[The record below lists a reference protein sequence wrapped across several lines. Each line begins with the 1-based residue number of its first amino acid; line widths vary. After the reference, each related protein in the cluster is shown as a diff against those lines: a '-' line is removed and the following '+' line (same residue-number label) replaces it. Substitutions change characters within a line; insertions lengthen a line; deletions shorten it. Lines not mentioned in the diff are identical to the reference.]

1 MKENTRVK
9 SALLSIAVC
18 VLIVCCNA
26 ASWTTEEGVK
36 RALLQLKDALVG
48 GGGVVEKDVLV
59 GWDSRGVDDP
69 PSLCLWERV
78 SCDNNTFEVIG
89 LNLSSLGLTGELS
102 PALGALTS
110 LEYLDMSRNNITGSI
125 PAEIGHCKNLKT
137 LRLSD
142 NRLEGEIPYTLG
154 SLEHLE
160 ELSLHDNKLSGLI
173 PATLSELPTLKTL
186 NLASNN
192 LTGEIPSVLYWSQ
205 VLEVFT
211 VRGNQLTG
219 SISPDICQLTSVW
232 YFNARENNLSGPI
245 PDTIGNC
252 TSFQIMD
259 LGYNQLSGEIPNNIG
274 FMQVSTL
281 SLENNRLT
289 GRIPEVLGL
298 MRALL
303 ILDLSGNLFEGPIPP
318 KLGNLTF
325 LNKLYMQGNRLT
337 GPIPRTFGN
346 LTHLQYLF
354 MHDNQLTGPI
364 PAELGRLQL
373 FHLRLSGNRLEGSI
387 PSNLS
392 SCTSLNLLDLQ
403 RNLLTGSI
411 PPEFQMLDNLTQLNL
426 SSNFLSGS
434 IPEELG
440 NVLNLDKLDL
450 SHNNLTG
457 EVPRSVGGLE
467 HLLTLNLQG
476 NMLNGSIPSSLGNL
490 SSLQSIDLSFNAL
503 SGGIPEELGQLQQLT
518 ELYLDHNN
526 LTGILPPALAK
537 CFSLLEFNISYNQ
550 LHGGIPNSENF
561 ARFPF
566 SSFLGNPNL
575 CGSKVR
581 RMCSW
586 DQVKAP
592 STLGASSIWSVTAVA
607 ICLAA
612 LLIFAVFRAAQP
624 KQGSVKGKSMTREGP
639 PRMIVY
645 HMGMVIQSYDE
656 LMRITDNLND
666 DALVGQGAS
675 SKVYKCVLKSGHA
688 VAIKKL
694 YNHHPQ
700 NLIEFEN
707 ELQMLEKIKHRNLVT
722 LRGYSLSSRL
732 FLLYD
737 YMENGSLYD
746 VLHGPLKKIKLDWN
760 TRLNIALGAA
770 QGLAYLHHDCD
781 PRIVHRDIKSCNIL
795 LDGNMDAHIAD
806 FGIARNVQHSS
817 NHVSTY
823 VVGTIG
829 YIDPEYART
838 SELNEKSDVYSYGIV
853 LLELLTDKKAVNSD
867 GNLLTWVNMHL
878 ANSTV
883 LSIISPE
890 TIMSCPSL
898 KSIEKVLQL
907 AKLCT
912 DRSSAKRPSMNDVV
926 HVLLSLVSGPTP
938 PPAQPQRE
946 EQLQQQRAP
955 AKYMEMYVNP
965 MHYKDVAGNDSNSD
979 GQLLAKFREVIS
991 DNA

>member
-1 MKENTRVK
+1 MHDLRPNWGNSEARFHREGKPDTAASWSSEEGVK
-9 SALLSIAVC
+9 SALLMV
-18 VLIVCCNA
+18 
-26 ASWTTEEGVK
+26 
-36 RALLQLKDALVG
+36 KDALVG
-48 GGGVVEKDVLV
+48 GEGGKGDLLA
-59 GWDSRGVDDP
+59 GWDLRGVDDP

-78 SCDNNTFEVIG
+78 SCDNNTFEVTG
-89 LNLSSLGLTGELS
+89 LNLSSLGLTGEIS
-102 PALGALTS
+102 PALGQLTS
-110 LEYLDMSRNNITGSI
+110 LQYLDMSRNNITGVI
-125 PAEIGHCKNLKT
+125 PAEIGQCKSLQI
-137 LRLSD
+137 LRLSE

-154 SLEHLE
+154 FLERLE
-160 ELSLHDNKLSGLI
+160 ELSLHDNKLSGPI
-173 PATLSELPTLKTL
+173 PPSLSEIPTLKTL
-186 NLASNN
+186 NLATNN
-192 LTGEIPSVLYWSQ
+192 LSGEIPSVLYWSQ

-219 SISPDICQLTSVW
+219 SISPDVCQLTSVW
-232 YFNARENNLSGPI
+232 YFNVRENNLSGPI

-259 LGYNQLSGEIPNNIG
+259 LGYNQLTGEIPVNIG

-281 SLENNRLT
+281 SLEFNRLT

-325 LNKLYMQGNRLT
+325 LNKLYLQGNRLS
-337 GPIPRTFGN
+337 GPIPSTLGN
-346 LTHLQYLF
+346 LTRLQYLF

-364 PAELGRLQL
+364 PPELGRLQL

-392 SCTSLNLLDLQ
+392 RCTSLNLLDLHG
-403 RNLLTGSI
+403 NLFTGSI

-426 SSNFLSGS
+426 SGNFLSGI

-440 NVLNLDKLDL
+440 HVLNLDTLDL
-450 SHNNLTG
+450 SHNNLSG
-457 EVPRSVGGLE
+457 QVPNSVGGLE
-467 HLLTLNLQG
+467 HLLALNLQG
-476 NMLNGSIPSSLGNL
+476 NMLSGAIPSSFGNL
-490 SSLQSIDLSFNAL
+490 TSVQSIDLSFNEL
-503 SGGIPEELGQLQQLT
+503 TGGIPEELGQLQQLT
-518 ELYLDHNN
+518 VLYLDHNN
-526 LTGILPPALAK
+526 LTGSLPPSLAR
-537 CFSLLEFNISYNQ
+537 CFSLQDFNISYNQ
-550 LHGGIPNSENF
+550 LHGSIPNSENF
-561 ARFPF
+561 ARFPY

-624 KQGSVKGKSMTREGP
+624 KQGDVKGKSMTREGP

-656 LMRITDNLND
+656 LMRITGNLNE
-666 DALVGQGAS
+666 DAVVGQGAS

-722 LRGYSLSSRL
+722 LRGYSLSSHGH

-746 VLHGPLKKIKLDWN
+746 VLHGPVKKIKLDWN
-760 TRLNIALGAA
+760 TRLRIALGAA

-781 PRIVHRDIKSCNIL
+781 PRIVHRDIKTCNIL
-795 LDGNMDAHIAD
+795 LDGNLDAHIAD

-817 NHVSTY
+817 NHISTY

-853 LLELLTDKKAVNSD
+853 LLEILTDKKAVNSD

-878 ANSTV
+878 ANSTA

-890 TIMSCPSL
+890 IIMSCPNL

-912 DRSSAKRPSMNDVV
+912 DRSSGKRPSMNDVV
-926 HVLLSLVSGPTP
+926 HVLLSLVSGPTL
-938 PPAQPQRE
+938 PPAQSRKD
-946 EQLQQQRAP
+946 EQLQHQQLP
-955 AKYMEMYVNP
+955 SAKYMEMYVNP
-965 MHYKDVAGNDSNSD
+965 MHYKDVAGNESNSD